1 VAVRRVI
8 GGRRAGPT
16 AEPRGTRSS
25 LAIIEGI
32 DELAKEGRPRVT
44 SEGGKVELHLPDV
57 QEHECAGA
65 DAGGTVGERQ
75 QAGGVAVPCAVDEKT
90 AGRG

>member
-1 VAVRRVI
+1 M
-8 GGRRAGPT
+8 
-16 AEPRGTRSS
+16 
-25 LAIIEGI
+25 
-32 DELAKEGRPRVT
+32 
-44 SEGGKVELHLPDV
+44 ELHLPDV

-90 AGRG
+90 AR